1 MKVIAIMTGTTIPVS
16 REFHDWLKSKGKK
29 GESYEDIILKIMK
42 HIENEKRHKIEA
54 MVEGCKEMAEDSLR
68 ITKEWETTDSRL
80 DWEW

>member
-1 MKVIAIMTGTTIPVS
+1 MKNNITTIQIHENVKEELAQFKERS
-16 REFHDWLKSKGKK
+16 N
-29 GESYEDIILKIMK
+29 ESYEDIILKIMK